1 MGILLAFGAAIA
13 TSLTNIFTKIG
24 IGEEVDS
31 KFATAYKTLIVIF
44 FSIVIC
50 LISGAIYKF
59 NEFTCENYL
68 YLSLSGIF
76 TGCSWIFYNRALQL
90 GNVNKVAPI
99 DKSSFILTNIL
110 FIIFFF
116 DDTTKNGNWLKI
128 LLIGF
133 SSILMLTGTILMIA
147 KKKVDNVPE
156 SKKWIIYAVLSAISA
171 SFVALFVKL
180 GIKNTPSELGT
191 LYRTL
196 VVFVFAS
203 IIAIFSSGYKCV
215 KTINKK
221 SWAFLT
227 LAGIATGVAWLL
239 EYSALNIVDNNP
251 IAVTSIEKFSILLTM
266 LFSFLVLKEKFTKR
280 MLIGLA
286 LLTAGIIVAIFI

>member
-44 FSIVIC
+44 FSIIIC
-50 LISGAIYKF
+50 LISGAIYRF
-59 NEFTCENYL
+59 DEFTWENYL

-128 LLIGF
+128 LLIVF

>member
-13 TSLTNIFTKIG
+13 TSLTNIFAKIG

-31 KFATAYKTLIVIF
+31 KFATAYKTLIVIL
-44 FSIVIC
+44 FSIIIC
-50 LISGAIYKF
+50 LISGAIYRF
-59 NEFTCENYL
+59 DEFTWENYL

-128 LLIGF
+128 LLIVF

-156 SKKWIIYAVLSAISA
+156 SKKVDHLCCAKCYFSVLCSP
-171 SFVALFVKL
+171 L
-180 GIKNTPSELGT
+180 
-191 LYRTL
+191 
-196 VVFVFAS
+196 
-203 IIAIFSSGYKCV
+203 C
-215 KTINKK
+215 
-221 SWAFLT
+221 
-227 LAGIATGVAWLL
+227 
-239 EYSALNIVDNNP
+239 
-251 IAVTSIEKFSILLTM
+251 
-266 LFSFLVLKEKFTKR
+266 
-280 MLIGLA
+280 
-286 LLTAGIIVAIFI
+286 

>member
-44 FSIVIC
+44 FSIIIC

-59 NEFTCENYL
+59 NEFTRENYL

-116 DDTTKNGNWLKI
+116 EDTTKNGNWLTII
-128 LLIGF
+128 LIVL
-133 SSILMLTGTILMIA
+133 SSALMLTGTILMIA
-147 KKKVDNVPE
+147 KKKADNEPE

-203 IIAIFSSGYKCV
+203 IITVFSGGYKCV
-215 KTINKK
+215 KIINKK
-221 SWAFLT
+221 SWIFLT

-239 EYSALNIVDNNP
+239 EYSALNLVENNP

-280 MLIGLA
+280 MLIGLT
-286 LLTAGIIVAIFI
+286 LLTAGIIVVIFI